1 MVSMNV
7 IGLLTAIMLASAP
20 SIAMADRLCKSS
32 AAAHLTVIAD
42 HVEQSIIEGDFQ
54 AAENAIVELQT
65 AWIIA
70 ESDLRTVDEARWKI
84 VDDAVFYAVATLQR
98 PRPNRDAALKT
109 AGSLLQ
115 AMARYCRS

>member
-1 MVSMNV
+1 MASTKISGVLV
-7 IGLLTAIMLASAP
+7 AIMLASAP
-20 SIAMADRLCKSS
+20 SIANANTPCKSS
-32 AAAHLTVIAD
+32 AAAHLTAIAD
-42 HVEQSIIEGDFQ
+42 HVKQSIIEGDFQ

-84 VDDAVFYAVATLQR
+84 VDDAVFNAVATLQR

>member
-1 MVSMNV
+1 MVSMKAL
-7 IGLLTAIMLASAP
+7 GLLAAIMLASAP
-20 SIAMADRLCKSS
+20 SIAIADTLCKSS

-42 HVEQSIIEGDFQ
+42 HVQRLIIEGDFQ
-54 AAENAIVELQT
+54 TAENAIVELQT

-70 ESDLRTVDEARWKI
+70 EPDLRTVNEARWKM
-84 VDDAVFYAVATLQR
+84 VDDAVFNAVVTLQR